1 MYINLMTTRHSL
13 YDQMTKFKVGLE
25 INERNK
31 KKKPAHD
38 AHGFVRSMLMHLCA
52 YEMNIH
58 IKTYYIV

>member
-1 MYINLMTTRHSL
+1 
-13 YDQMTKFKVGLE
+13 MTKFKVGLE